1 MPFLLELHYLKS
13 MSTSNEPPSLIKN
26 RTFLDRLT
34 SLFHVEDVSDR
45 HTVLATL
52 REAHRRGVFDE
63 DTLSMMEGALGVSDL
78 RAGDLM
84 IPRSQVDVVDLST
97 PQDKWIGALISSGHS
112 RFPAVDGD
120 LDNVLGVLHAK
131 DLLQILLNPE
141 ADVRKMI
148 RPARFIPETQPI
160 NVLLRDFK
168 TTRSH
173 MALVIDEFG
182 SISGL
187 ITIEDV
193 LEQIVG
199 DISDEF
205 DHDDDM
211 LNIQPDGP
219 GRWRVKAL
227 TELEQFNE
235 YFQSSLQDDHVDT
248 IGGLVTDRLEH
259 VPHKG
264 ETLEEG
270 DFRFRVLGGDDRQVR
285 LLAVERLTN
294 ISPDPKTQTDK

>member
-1 MPFLLELHYLKS
+1 MP
-13 MSTSNEPPSLIKN
+13 STNEPPSPGKN
-26 RTFLDRLT
+26 KTFFERLT

-45 HTVLATL
+45 SAVLEML
-52 REAHRRGVFDE
+52 KEARRRDVFDE
-63 DTLSMMEGALGVSDL
+63 DTLSMMEGALEVSDL
-78 RAGDLM
+78 RAVDLM
-84 IPRSQVDVVDLST
+84 IPRAQVDAVDLS
-97 PQDKWIGALISSGHS
+97 QSQAKWLEELIRSGHS

-120 LDNVLGVLHAK
+120 LDNVIGVLHAK
-131 DLLQILLNPE
+131 DLLQLLVKPGL
-141 ADVRKMI
+141 DVRTLI

-182 SISGL
+182 TISGL

-205 DHDDDM
+205 DHDDRS

-219 GRWRVKAL
+219 GRWRVKSV

-235 YFQSSLQDDHVDT
+235 YFGSSLEDEVCET
-248 IGGLVTDRLEH
+248 IGGLITDRFEH
-259 VPHKG
+259 VPRKG
-264 ETLEEG
+264 EMIEEG
-270 DFRFRVLGGDDRQVR
+270 GFRFRILGGDDRQVR
-285 LLAVERLTN
+285 LLLVER
-294 ISPDPKTQTDK
+294 IADADVKASP